1 MDGDLSNIEHFASRA
16 VLDYY
21 ESIGITPDP
30 AQDAGPEDADPE
42 KAPAQ
47 TNKEK
52 KHRPRSK
59 GKDGGQEPLKQAE
72 KKRTRISVTAFQRP
86 VIVAFAQVLDPE
98 AYIDGSAVVVA
109 EGCADAVKDFLAK
122 L

>member
-1 MDGDLSNIEHFASRA
+1 MQPGKNGSEIFADGQLYVGVSRVKDLRNLYVDGDLSNIEHFASRA

-21 ESIGITPDP
+21 EAIGITPDP

-52 KHRPRSK
+52 KHRPRNK
-59 GKDGGQEPLKQAE
+59 GKDGG
-72 KKRTRISVTAFQRP
+72 
-86 VIVAFAQVLDPE
+86 
-98 AYIDGSAVVVA
+98 
-109 EGCADAVKDFLAK
+109 
-122 L
+122 